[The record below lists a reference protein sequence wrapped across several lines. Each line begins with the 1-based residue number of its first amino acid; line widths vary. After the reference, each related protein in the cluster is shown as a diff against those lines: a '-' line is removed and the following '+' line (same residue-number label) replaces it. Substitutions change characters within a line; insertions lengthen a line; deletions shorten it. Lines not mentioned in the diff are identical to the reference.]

1 MNTLNNLNAILGLQL
16 AIGLP
21 EVIIFTLGAIIL
33 GFTLHFFW
41 NARKDLRI
49 SDPAPAAGISE
60 NDNWKLKYYNDMDMQ
75 ERAQQQLRDR
85 LSQMQENEQILTIE
99 LEETRKE
106 MERLRDEL
114 DEARIELEEAEY
126 RPSAVIAKSE
136 EVPAKPEEVPANSLA
151 PIAPTDP
158 STNYL
163 SQLKSAQEKLIE
175 HNNSISRLLEQT
187 QLLGEAER
195 KNQDLQRLNEGLN
208 EQLRS
213 SGQVLV
219 EKENEISFLRHQQK
233 LTEEMSLRL
242 DRAYEE
248 YNSLQEKLQKLQGYL
263 NQPYKKSADYEELQ
277 DNYFKLGKEHDEM
290 KLRHIS
296 LREENQRLARILADT
311 EEKLKESNFQRQQ
324 FQKRTIF
331 LEELNHDLQEIS
343 EHNKKIESQLRR
355 VSDMETLLAKITGSE
370 KETPDS
376 TR

>member
-1 MNTLNNLNAILGLQL
+1 MNTLYNLNAILGFQL
-16 AIGLP
+16 AMGLP
-21 EVIIFTLGAIIL
+21 EVIIFALGAMIL
-33 GFTLHFFW
+33 GFTIHFFW
-41 NARKDLRI
+41 NSRKELRL
-49 SDPAPAAGISE
+49 SDPAPSTGISE

-106 MERLRDEL
+106 MDRLRDEL

-126 RPSAVIAKSE
+126 RPSTVAAVAAELPVNDLALI
-136 EVPAKPEEVPANSLA
+136 PAA
-151 PIAPTDP
+151 DP

-163 SQLKSAQEKLIE
+163 TQLKSAQEKLIE
-175 HNNSISRLLEQT
+175 HNNSIYRLLEQT

-195 KNQDLQRLNEGLN
+195 KNQDLQRLNGELN
-208 EQLRS
+208 EQLRT
-213 SGQVLV
+213 SGQILV
-219 EKENEISFLRHQQK
+219 EKENEISYLRHQQK

-242 DRAYEE
+242 DKAYEE
-248 YNSLQEKLQKLQGYL
+248 YNSLQDKLQKLQGYL
-263 NQPYKKSADYEELQ
+263 TQPYKKSADYEELQ
-277 DNYFKLGKEHDEM
+277 DTYFKLGKEHDEM

-324 FQKRTIF
+324 FQKRSVF

-355 VSDMETLLAKITGSE
+355 VSDMETLLAKITGSDNE
-370 KETPDS
+370 NVG
-376 TR
+376 